1 MKVRVMVRDHHVD
14 ISAGNGSQSF
24 QWLASVVQS
33 RLKQYN
39 ILRKSLE
46 DDSYIVTE
54 IRNTGGELI
63 NPKDKLYEHAGP
75 SGLVVTA
82 TVATSY
88 PVDDWENPHMN
99 DWMQTGYVHSGIQQ
113 HWSQEIEAWR
123 INLQH
128 VKDTVGGDFESI
140 NATLLAQKAVPPS
153 SQLIKIGFDFTQAE
167 VELAFNLDWQAMQW
181 KWLSSST
188 GITNSG
194 NLDLLKSKI
203 GDILKER
210 YALICNIF
218 THYAGVG
225 KGDVRSMNQQFC

>member
-54 IRNTGGELI
+54 IRNGNGELI

-75 SGLVVTA
+75 TGLTVTA
-82 TVATSY
+82 TVATAY
-88 PVDDWENPHMN
+88 PVDDWENPQMN
-99 DWMQTGYVHSGIQQ
+99 DWMQAGYVHSGVHQ
-113 HWSQEIEAWR
+113 HWSQEIDAWR
-123 INLQH
+123 TNLQH
-128 VKDTVGGDFESI
+128 IKETTGGVGDFQSL
-140 NATLLAQKAVPPS
+140 NATLLAQKVMPQSA
-153 SQLIKIGFDFTQAE
+153 QLIKIGFDFTQAD

-181 KWLSSST
+181 KWLSAST
-188 GITNSG
+188 GITNAG
-194 NLDLLKSKI
+194 NLELLKSKI
-203 GDILKER
+203 GDILKDQ

-225 KGDVRSMNQQFC
+225 KG